1 MNNDKAQQTKLLD
14 ISDDA
19 KIFQEVKF
27 IVTLINPQFNFQY
40 FNQAALDVEKLV
52 FLFHEF
58 EEAKVP
64 GFESELDLQ
73 EKPSIFKRK
82 RNRCLKMI

>member
-52 FLFHEF
+52 FFI
-58 EEAKVP
+58 
-64 GFESELDLQ
+64 S
-73 EKPSIFKRK
+73 
-82 RNRCLKMI
+82 